1 LESVINRD
9 SALFLTFSPCL
20 SYYYLHAKG
29 RFFSCVLDEIHL
41 LAAMGYV
48 ENNPVRAGIVE
59 KAEDYRWSS
68 AAGHIGRNEDA
79 VVSKDCP
86 VVGSTTDWATYLE
99 QRDDQLMK
107 TLRGSTKNG
116 RP

>member
-1 LESVINRD
+1 
-9 SALFLTFSPCL
+9 
-20 SYYYLHAKG
+20 
-29 RFFSCVLDEIHL
+29 
-41 LAAMGYV
+41 MGYV

-59 KAEDYRWSS
+59 KAEDYRWPS
-68 AAGHIGRNEDA
+68 AAGHVGRNEDA

-116 RP
+116 RPCGDDSFVRKIEKLLGRQLVVLPRGRPRRAR